1 MTFQDNRSNLE
12 LRAKAERLR
21 TILGKACEY
30 LGTTEVEKRD
40 LSVTI
45 DGMRARKRV
54 FNDMATS
61 IIDINRLTES
71 EWLFYRKG
79 ADFIPRV
86 QDQSMAILI
95 RWLHS
100 QILWTKVT
108 WFVQATMRKDEES
121 VCWTFVCS
129 YRCLGLFIFEVILR
143 MEYRYAIMPFGFASR
158 HVRLRG
164 RSTTSHQS
172 CPCWKVCQW
181 DVLFSVDSNH
191 YSVLPTFCWWVH
203 F

>member
-71 EWLFYRKG
+71 E
-79 ADFIPRV
+79 
-86 QDQSMAILI
+86 
-95 RWLHS
+95 
-100 QILWTKVT
+100 
-108 WFVQATMRKDEES
+108 
-121 VCWTFVCS
+121 
-129 YRCLGLFIFEVILR
+129 
-143 MEYRYAIMPFGFASR
+143 
-158 HVRLRG
+158 
-164 RSTTSHQS
+164 
-172 CPCWKVCQW
+172 
-181 DVLFSVDSNH
+181 
-191 YSVLPTFCWWVH
+191 
-203 F
+203 

>member
-40 LSVTI
+40 LPVTI
-45 DGMRARKRV
+45 DRMRARKCI

-61 IIDINRLTES
+61 IIDINRLR

-79 ADFIPRV
+79 ADSIPRV
-86 QDQSMAILI
+86 QDQSMAIPI

-100 QILWTKVT
+100 QILWTKVI
-108 WFVQATMRKDEES
+108 WFVQPTPWGKMRK
-121 VCWTFVCS
+121 VFVGFCLFLSLSWFVHFWS
-129 YRCLGLFIFEVILR
+129 YFAHGVSLCN
-143 MEYRYAIMPFGFASR
+143 YAIWF
-158 HVRLRG
+158 
-164 RSTTSHQS
+164 
-172 CPCWKVCQW
+172 
-181 DVLFSVDSNH
+181 
-191 YSVLPTFCWWVH
+191 
-203 F
+203 